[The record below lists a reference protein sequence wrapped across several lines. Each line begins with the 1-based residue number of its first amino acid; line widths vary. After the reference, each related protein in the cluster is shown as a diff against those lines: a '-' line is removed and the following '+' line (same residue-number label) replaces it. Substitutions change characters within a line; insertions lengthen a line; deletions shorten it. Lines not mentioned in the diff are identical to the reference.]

1 MRKYYLSATGVL
13 AGFATSLLVIAP
25 TVFIGAFF
33 HHQFNGLDIE
43 SVKFLILGALAGTFL
58 GAFIANVLPS
68 EALGVFFGIFVI
80 LFSAKMFLRKD
91 FDKMAEKS

>member
-33 HHQFNGLDIE
+33 TISLMPLTLN
-43 SVKFLILGALAGTFL
+43 
-58 GAFIANVLPS
+58 
-68 EALGVFFGIFVI
+68 
-80 LFSAKMFLRKD
+80 R
-91 FDKMAEKS
+91 